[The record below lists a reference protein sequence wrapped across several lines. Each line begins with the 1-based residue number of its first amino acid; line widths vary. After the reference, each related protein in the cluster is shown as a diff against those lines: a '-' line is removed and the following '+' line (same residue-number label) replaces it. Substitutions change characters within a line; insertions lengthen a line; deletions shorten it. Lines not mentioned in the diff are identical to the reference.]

1 MPMALRATGRQGRK
15 VSNPPHMSLDL
26 TDFQLIVF
34 FCLVYNVKGIQEQMN
49 SFSGLFFFGSFFFSS
64 EKKKE
69 QKIYPYSEVVFSWTQ
84 IPVAFPYG
92 CC

>member
-26 TDFQLIVF
+26 TVFQLIVF

-49 SFSGLFFFGSFFFSS
+49 LFSGLFFFGSFFLFFRK
-64 EKKKE
+64 EKGTKNLSL
-69 QKIYPYSEVVFSWTQ
+69 Q
-84 IPVAFPYG
+84 
-92 CC
+92 